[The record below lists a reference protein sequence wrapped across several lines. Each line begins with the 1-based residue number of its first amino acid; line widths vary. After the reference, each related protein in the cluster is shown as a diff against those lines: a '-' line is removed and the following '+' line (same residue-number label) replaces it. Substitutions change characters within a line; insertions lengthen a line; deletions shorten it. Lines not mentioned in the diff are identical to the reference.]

1 MKKNGWTFGIIT
13 DGHHSDRIYK
23 IIESIKNQSIENYGI
38 IIIGDKKSNYQET
51 DNTNFLDFDS
61 EGNWDTSKKQKFPIS
76 VKKNLIIK
84 NSKYENICFLHDYV
98 LLENNWYSG
107 VRKFEKENNW
117 EIFTNKIY
125 SLDKV
130 RVLDWVIT
138 NHPFFYNKTT
148 LIPYHRNLNKYQY
161 IPGYYWCAKKSLM
174 QSNPLNENLSWGEQE
189 DIEWSKRV
197 RLKSKFQFNPYSS
210 VSFLKKKDG
219 IWCSDNK
226 RNRNF
231 KIRSFLAI
239 LLFKLRIL

>member
-1 MKKNGWTFGIIT
+1 MKRNGWTFGIIT
-13 DGHHSDRIYK
+13 DGHHSKRVSK
-23 IIESIKNQSIENYGI
+23 IIESINSQNIETYEI
-38 IIIGDKKSNYQET
+38 LIIGDNIKNYQKT
-51 DNTNFLDFDS
+51 DNINFLNFSSDS
-61 EGNWDTSKKQKFPIS
+61 NWDISREQTFPIS

-84 NSKYENICFLHDYV
+84 KSNFENICFLHDYV
-98 LLENNWYSG
+98 LLDKDWYSG

-117 EIFTNKIY
+117 EIFTNKIN
-125 SLDKV
+125 SFDKI

-148 LIPYHRNLNKYQY
+148 LIPYDRNLNKYQF
-161 IPGYYWCAKKSLM
+161 IPGYYWCAKKHVM
-174 QSNPLNENLSWGEQE
+174 QSNLLNENLSWGEQE

-197 RLKSKFQFNPYSS
+197 RLKFKFLFNPYSS

-219 IWCSDNK
+219 IWCRNNK

-239 LLFKLRIL
+239 LLFKMKIL